1 MPILMTMREL
11 HCSRFTQPV
20 YATGLVIET
29 QGTHRHKSGFLYAD
43 RGTVHYRCFATS
55 SGCVNGLVGREAVA
69 QRTGRLT
76 IHDIASLAGVSAGT
90 VSRTLNN
97 LPGVGQAT
105 RERILA
111 IVSDHGFKIDSSA
124 RQLSTGRTRTI
135 GIVFPLQ
142 VSEVVMHPV
151 YPELLGALG
160 DAAQTS
166 GYDIMMFTVSSPQQ
180 IEHVVDA
187 VDGKRVDGVVLP
199 AAGSRDPLVRRLTEH
214 DVPTVLI
221 GHRTRDTSLA
231 WVDCTH
237 DEAAAQL
244 THEMLHNGRR
254 RLVMLNGPAHVSA
267 CRLRSQGF
275 WTAIESVGPGVA
287 CDEIAIEMDAAAG
300 RATAMRLL
308 SGADAP
314 DGIVCASD
322 AIASGV
328 LEAAREY
335 RIDVPGRLEVSGFDD
350 SSFAIHTTPQLTTV
364 RMPLIETG
372 AAAMRLLIAMID
384 GTEGLERH
392 IVLPT
397 TIVHRESTQPVT

>member
-1 MPILMTMREL
+1 M
-11 HCSRFTQPV
+11 
-20 YATGLVIET
+20 
-29 QGTHRHKSGFLYAD
+29 
-43 RGTVHYRCFATS
+43 
-55 SGCVNGLVGREAVA
+55 A
-69 QRTGRLT
+69 QRSGRLT

-105 RERILA
+105 RERIQA

-166 GYDIMMFTVSSPQQ
+166 GYDIMMFTVSSAQQ
-180 IEHVVDA
+180 VEHVLDA
-187 VDGKRVDGVVLP
+187 VDAKRVDGVVLP

-214 DVPTVLI
+214 EVPTVLI

-237 DEAAAQL
+237 DEAATLL
-244 THEMLHNGRR
+244 TREMLAHGRR

-267 CRLRSQGF
+267 CRLRSKGF
-275 WTAIESVGPGVA
+275 WAAIETAEPGVTSE
-287 CDEIAIEMDAAAG
+287 EIVIDMDASAG
-300 RATAMRLL
+300 RAAALRLL
-308 SGADAP
+308 SGPDAP

-328 LEAAREY
+328 LDAARELG
-335 RIDVPGRLEVSGFDD
+335 RDVPGSLEVSGFDD

-364 RMPLIETG
+364 RMPLLETG
-372 AAAMRLLIAMID
+372 AAAMRLLVAMI
-384 GTEGLERH
+384 EGADDVDRH

-397 TIVHRESTQPVT
+397 TIVHRESTLPVS

>member
-1 MPILMTMREL
+1 M
-11 HCSRFTQPV
+11 
-20 YATGLVIET
+20 
-29 QGTHRHKSGFLYAD
+29 
-43 RGTVHYRCFATS
+43 
-55 SGCVNGLVGREAVA
+55 A
-69 QRTGRLT
+69 QRSGRLT

-90 VSRTLNN
+90 VSRTMNN

-111 IVSDHGFKIDSSA
+111 IVSDHGFKADSAA

-160 DAAQTS
+160 DAAQTAD
-166 GYDIMMFTVSSPQQ
+166 YDIMMFTVSSPEQV
-180 IEHVVDA
+180 EHVLDA

-221 GHRTRDTSLA
+221 GHRTRDQSLG

-244 THEMLHNGRR
+244 TREMLAHGRR

-267 CRLRSQGF
+267 CRLRSRGF
-275 WTAIESVGPGVA
+275 WSAIEAGDPQTLSPE
-287 CDEIAIEMDAAAG
+287 EIVVEMDAASG
-300 RATAMRLL
+300 RAAALRLL
-308 SGADAP
+308 SGKDAP
-314 DGIVCASD
+314 DAIVCASD
-322 AIASGV
+322 AVASGV
-328 LEAAREY
+328 LDAARELGV
-335 RIDVPGRLEVSGFDD
+335 DVPRQLEVSGFDD

-364 RMPLIETG
+364 RMPLLETG

-384 GTEGLERH
+384 GADTPRH
-392 IVLPT
+392 VVLPT
-397 TIVHRESTQPVT
+397 TIVRRESTLP

>member
-1 MPILMTMREL
+1 M
-11 HCSRFTQPV
+11 
-20 YATGLVIET
+20 
-29 QGTHRHKSGFLYAD
+29 
-43 RGTVHYRCFATS
+43 
-55 SGCVNGLVGREAVA
+55 A

-90 VSRTLNN
+90 VSRTMNN

-166 GYDIMMFTVSSPQQ
+166 GYDIMMFTVASPAQV
-180 IEHVVDA
+180 EHVLDA

-221 GHRTRDTSLA
+221 GHRTRDQSLA

-244 THEMLHNGRR
+244 TREMLAHDRR
-254 RLVMLNGPAHVSA
+254 RLVMFNGPAHISA

-275 WTAIESVGPGVA
+275 WSAIESASDGVSSE
-287 CDEIAIEMDAAAG
+287 EIVVEMDAASGREAALRVLAG
-300 RATAMRLL
+300 
-308 SGADAP
+308 GEVP

-322 AIASGV
+322 AIAAGV
-328 LEAAREY
+328 LDAARELG
-335 RIDVPGRLEVSGFDD
+335 ISVPTALEVSGFDD

-364 RMPLIETG
+364 RMPLLETG
-372 AAAMRLLIAMID
+372 AAAMRLLISMID
-384 GTEGLERH
+384 DPATAERH
-392 IVLPT
+392 VILPT
-397 TIVHRESTQPVT
+397 TIVHRESTLMPH